1 MSSRTRSIR
10 RPATAWVSAASIA
23 FLLAACGGGGA
34 SGDPAPSTAASSA
47 SSASSEPSQAALPS
61 AEPIA
66 SAAGVELCLPAEV
79 ITAIEELRAGN
90 FEPDMPFS
98 EIADAVE
105 ALDVSGLDDPSFA
118 ELLRDDL
125 VEKPR
130 DPEDLGGIGRAAAG
144 FSSELLPEVE
154 EC

>member
-1 MSSRTRSIR
+1 MLSPARTHSVRRISRPS
-10 RPATAWVSAASIA
+10 VAAA
-23 FLLAACGGGGA
+23 FISMLLASCGGGA
-34 SGDPAPSTAASSA
+34 ATTSEPAPSTAASVR
-47 SSASSEPSQAALPS
+47 SEPSEAAVPS

-66 SAAGVELCLPAEV
+66 SAAVVELCLPAE
-79 ITAIEELRAGN
+79 IRAAIEELSGGN
-90 FEPDMPFS
+90 FEPDVSFS

-105 ALDVSGLDDPSFA
+105 DLDVSGLDDPSFA

-125 VEKPR
+125 VEKLQ

-144 FSSELLPEVE
+144 FSFELLEHVG